1 MLTLCCC
8 QDVEDSVE
16 YSKGDNYHGIQSI
29 RTGSTRSIWVSST
42 VPTTAAATARGYMAT
57 TISTIAI
64 TTTMATATTRQSRAT
79 NGCTSNNAT
88 AVSTTA
94 AMATA
99 TTRQSRATNGC
110 TSNAAARVSLSFT
123 ADDDATTGRQR
134 EHSTTPTWLF
144 RACVVLHLY
153 WLVGRID
160 LAQCWVFLCADNHRF
175 AVWPGDAESAP
186 VCPYTQACKPVSEH
200 QYHREYNKYQHW
212 WSTANK
218 LLDSCIVLH
227 LCGMVG
233 RVGLV
238 MACLWDVRLH
248 PDHAGWDNDVQYTAC
263 CHHSAEKLA
272 R

>member
-8 QDVEDSVE
+8 LVVEDSVE
-16 YSKGDNYHGIQSI
+16 YSKGDNYHAIQSI

-64 TTTMATATTRQSRAT
+64 TTTMATSTAAMATATTRQSRAT
-79 NGCTSNNAT
+79 NGCTSNTTTVSTTTNAT

-94 AMATA
+94 AVATA

-110 TSNAAARVSLSFT
+110 TSNAAARVSLSIT
-123 ADDDATTGRQR
+123 ADDDATTSRQR

-160 LAQCWVFLCADNHRF
+160 LA
-175 AVWPGDAESAP
+175 
-186 VCPYTQACKPVSEH
+186 
-200 QYHREYNKYQHW
+200 
-212 WSTANK
+212 
-218 LLDSCIVLH
+218 
-227 LCGMVG
+227 
-233 RVGLV
+233 
-238 MACLWDVRLH
+238 
-248 PDHAGWDNDVQYTAC
+248 
-263 CHHSAEKLA
+263 
-272 R
+272 

>member
-8 QDVEDSVE
+8 LVVEDSVE
-16 YSKGDNYHGIQSI
+16 YCKADNYHAIQSI

-64 TTTMATATTRQSRAT
+64 TTTMAT
-79 NGCTSNNAT
+79 T
-88 AVSTTA
+88 AA

>member
-64 TTTMATATTRQSRAT
+64 TTTMATSTAAMATATTT
-79 NGCTSNNAT
+79 NAT

-110 TSNAAARVSLSFT
+110 TSNTTTVSTTTNATAVSTTAAVATATTRQSRATNGCTSNAAARVSLSIT
-123 ADDDATTGRQR
+123 ADDDATTSRQR

-144 RACVVLHLY
+144 RAFVVLHLY
-153 WLVGRID
+153 WLVGRVD
-160 LAQCWVFLCADNHRF
+160 
-175 AVWPGDAESAP
+175 
-186 VCPYTQACKPVSEH
+186 
-200 QYHREYNKYQHW
+200 
-212 WSTANK
+212 
-218 LLDSCIVLH
+218 
-227 LCGMVG
+227 
-233 RVGLV
+233 LV

-248 PDHAGWDNDVQYTAC
+248 PDHAGWNHDVQYTAR

>member
-8 QDVEDSVE
+8 LVVEDSVE
-16 YSKGDNYHGIQSI
+16 YSKGDNYHAIQSI

-64 TTTMATATTRQSRAT
+64 TTTMATTAAAMATATTRKSTAT
-79 NGCTSNNAT
+79 NGCTSKNAT

-99 TTRQSRATNGC
+99 TTRQSRSTNGC

-123 ADDDATTGRQR
+123 ADDDATTSRQR

-160 LAQCWVFLCADNHRF
+160 LA
-175 AVWPGDAESAP
+175 
-186 VCPYTQACKPVSEH
+186 
-200 QYHREYNKYQHW
+200 
-212 WSTANK
+212 
-218 LLDSCIVLH
+218 
-227 LCGMVG
+227 
-233 RVGLV
+233 
-238 MACLWDVRLH
+238 
-248 PDHAGWDNDVQYTAC
+248 
-263 CHHSAEKLA
+263 
-272 R
+272 